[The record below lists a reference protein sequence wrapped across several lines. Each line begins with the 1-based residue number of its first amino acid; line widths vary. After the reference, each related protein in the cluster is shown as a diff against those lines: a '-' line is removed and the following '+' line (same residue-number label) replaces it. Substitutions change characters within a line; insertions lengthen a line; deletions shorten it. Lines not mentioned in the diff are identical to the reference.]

1 MTTTS
6 ETPLALAAAAQS
18 LAAEAAAL
26 QTRIVELRDT
36 LALLDL
42 QMESVA
48 DSLHRL
54 RGVDTEHVPASA
66 RPSPGA

>member
-6 ETPLALAAAAQS
+6 ETPLAVAVAAQS
-18 LAAEAAAL
+18 LTAEAAAL
-26 QTRIVELRDT
+26 QARITELRGT

-42 QMESVA
+42 QMESVS

-54 RGVDTEHVPASA
+54 RGVDTEHVPVSA
-66 RPSPGA
+66 HPSVGS